1 MTEQISLVPK
11 RRFKE
16 FQSSHPWK
24 TINLKE
30 IVNLLKDGTHGTHQD
45 GNYAF
50 LLSAKNIKN
59 GQIIIDEVN
68 DRKILSED
76 YNLIFKNY
84 KLIDQDL
91 LVTIVGTIGQTALYK
106 ESTLRVAFQRS
117 VAIIRGDKHV
127 NQNFLKYTID
137 SSYTQKQLKQS
148 ASMSAQAGVYLGDL
162 EKLKLYIPEFTEQIK
177 IGLFLRQLDDLITI
191 QQRKLD
197 KTKALKDGYLS
208 EMFPSEG
215 ELVPKRRFAGF
226 TQDWELKKLGELTG
240 NFEYGLNASAISFDG
255 INKYIRIT
263 DIDDQTRVFNQ
274 IALTSPD
281 ANLSKAEN
289 YILKKGDILF
299 ARTGAS
305 VGKTYRYRE
314 SDGKVYYAGFL
325 IRASIDSQ
333 FDTEF
338 VFQNTLTKQY
348 NNFVRITSQRS
359 GQPGIN
365 AQEYSQFNLMV
376 PELDEQRKIG
386 NFFKQLDQL
395 IQSHQ
400 KKLDKLQN
408 LKKAYLHEMFV

>member
-68 DRKILSED
+68 DRKILSKD

-197 KTKALKDGYLS
+197 KTKSLKVAYLS
-208 EMFPSEG
+208 EMFPAEG
-215 ELVPKRRFAGF
+215 ELSPKRRCTGF
-226 TQDWELKKLGELTG
+226 TQDWVQCKWINSVNISTDMVDPKSGKYDGLLHIGPG
-240 NFEYGLNASAISFDG
+240 NIESFSGQLYNNVRTVKEDNLISGKFH
-255 INKYIRIT
+255 
-263 DIDDQTRVFNQ
+263 FH
-274 IALTSPD
+274 
-281 ANLSKAEN
+281 
-289 YILKKGDILF
+289 KGDIIYGKINPQLGKYIYAPFEGLSSADAYVLNAKDGFDQTFLF
-299 ARTGAS
+299 ALIQTQHFFKYS
-305 VGKTYRYRE
+305 V
-314 SDGKVYYAGFL
+314 SV
-325 IRASIDSQ
+325 SM
-333 FDTEF
+333 
-338 VFQNTLTKQY
+338 
-348 NNFVRITSQRS
+348 RS
-359 GQPGIN
+359 GMPKIN
-365 AQEYSQFNLMV
+365 RDELNEFEFKVPNLHEQKRIG
-376 PELDEQRKIG
+376 ELFLQLDALISLQQRK
-386 NFFKQLDQL
+386 LE
-395 IQSHQ
+395 
-400 KKLDKLQN
+400 KLQN